1 MTFSV
6 LIIPTLGCFLK
17 VLSAPLR
24 YLTGKVHFTRIIVV
38 HLLLLNQSL
47 KRTEASTESCG
58 RGNQGGRGGREGRA
72 IKMKQGGRS
81 GNERLYEKHWK
92 KAQSGPGLGEAQ
104 HGGALIV

>member
-6 LIIPTLGCFLK
+6 LIIPTSGCFLK
-17 VLSAPLR
+17 VLSAALR
-24 YLTGKVHFTRIIVV
+24 YLTEKVHFTRIIVV

-58 RGNQGGRGGREGRA
+58 RGNQGGREGRA